1 MVTIVMATAI
11 ALGLACIVFLKSRT
25 ADPEQLI
32 QPRAPLMTVGIQ
44 IICGNCSGEGER
56 PVKTYIDQYGNCSQC
71 SGRSYLLASSVAAY
85 GVVARAARLR
95 EAQIASTHGRV
106 LPFEVP
112 GSRASRSER
121 IAV

>member
-1 MVTIVMATAI
+1 MLTIVMSTTI
-11 ALGLACIVFLKSRT
+11 ALGLACIVLLKSRI

-56 PVKTYIDQYGNCSQC
+56 PAKTYLDQYGNCAQC
-71 SGRSYLLASSVAAY
+71 GGRSYLLASSVAAY
-85 GVVARAARLR
+85 GVVARAAHQR

>member
-11 ALGLACIVFLKSRT
+11 ALGLASIVLLKSRT

-32 QPRAPLMTVGIQ
+32 QPRAPMMTVGIQ
-44 IICGNCSGEGER
+44 IICGNCSGEGDR
-56 PVKTYIDQYGNCSQC
+56 PVKTYLNQYGNCAQC
-71 SGRSYLLASSVAAY
+71 GGRSYLLASSVAAY
-85 GVVARAARLR
+85 GLVARAARLR

-112 GSRASRSER
+112 GSRGTRSER

>member
-1 MVTIVMATAI
+1 MVTILMATAM
-11 ALGLACIVFLKSRT
+11 ALGLACIVLLKSRT
-25 ADPEQLI
+25 ADPEQLV
-32 QPRAPLMTVGIQ
+32 QPRAPMMTVGIQ
-44 IICGNCSGEGER
+44 IICGNCSGEGAR
-56 PVKTYIDQYGNCSQC
+56 PVKTYLNQYGNCAQC

-85 GVVARAARLR
+85 GLVARAARLR

-112 GSRASRSER
+112 GSRAARSER

>member
-1 MVTIVMATAI
+1 MVTILMATAI
-11 ALGLACIVFLKSRT
+11 ALGLACIVLLKSRT

-32 QPRAPLMTVGIQ
+32 QQRAPMLTVGVQ

-56 PVKTYIDQYGNCSQC
+56 PLKTYLNQYGNCAQC

-85 GVVARAARLR
+85 GLVARAARLR

-112 GSRASRSER
+112 GSRAARSKR

>member
-1 MVTIVMATAI
+1 MATIFTATAI
-11 ALGLACIVFLKSRT
+11 ALGLASIVLLKSRT
-25 ADPEQLI
+25 ADPEQLT
-32 QPRAPLMTVGIQ
+32 QPRAPMMTVGIQ

-56 PVKTYIDQYGNCSQC
+56 PLKTYLNQYGNCAQC
-71 SGRSYLLASSVAAY
+71 GGRSYLLASSAAAY
-85 GVVARAARLR
+85 GLVARAARLR

-112 GSRASRSER
+112 GSRAARSER

>member
-1 MVTIVMATAI
+1 MVTLFMATAI
-11 ALGLACIVFLKSRT
+11 ALGLASIVLLKSRP

-32 QPRAPLMTVGIQ
+32 QPRAPLMTVGVQ

-56 PVKTYIDQYGNCSQC
+56 PVKTYLNQYGNCAQC
-71 SGRSYLLASSVAAY
+71 SGRSYVLASSVAAY
-85 GVVARAARLR
+85 SLVARAARLR

-106 LPFEVP
+106 LPFEAP
-112 GSRASRSER
+112 GSRAVRSER

>member
-1 MVTIVMATAI
+1 MVTMVMATTI
-11 ALGLACIVFLKSRT
+11 ALGLACIVLLKSRT
-25 ADPEQLI
+25 PDPEQLI
-32 QPRAPLMTVGIQ
+32 QPRAPMMTVGIQ

-56 PVKTYIDQYGNCSQC
+56 PAKTYLNQYGNCAQC

-85 GVVARAARLR
+85 GLVARAARLR

-112 GSRASRSER
+112 GSRAERSER